1 MYNEAITVNPYY
13 VKALYKRAL
22 CRHHMD
28 QYQGAMEDIKRAYN
42 FDKTNEDIRQAY
54 EMIIKK
60 YNEEAKKDH

>member
-1 MYNEAITVNPYY
+1 
-13 VKALYKRAL
+13 
-22 CRHHMD
+22 
-28 QYQGAMEDIKRAYN
+28 MEDIKRAYN